1 MRPEVS
7 GTADALA
14 GASETKQRRQAQH
27 KAAYQKLSRG
37 GDEERYRPKRERNK
51 LLGMQFM
58 RNIFPLETVLSA
70 KSAVKIVGVS
80 CI

>member
-1 MRPEVS
+1 MDGGGRAGKRKPQ
-7 GTADALA
+7 TAR
-14 GASETKQRRQAQH
+14 GH
-27 KAAYQKLSRG
+27 KASYQKSSRG